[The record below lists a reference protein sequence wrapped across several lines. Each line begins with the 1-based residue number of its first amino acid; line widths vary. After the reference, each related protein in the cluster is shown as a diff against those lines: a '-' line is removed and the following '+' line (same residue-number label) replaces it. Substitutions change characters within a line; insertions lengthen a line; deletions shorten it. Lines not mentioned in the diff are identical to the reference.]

1 MFGGYGLLGALLIG
15 VLWFAIGRPVQVAP
29 RIRPAPTFTL
39 TDERGQWL
47 ASDELEG
54 RITVLSFSY
63 ARCGA
68 ACAEPNSRLLALRD
82 ELAST
87 GRLGNQV
94 VLLTI
99 SVDPEHDTPER
110 LREYAARL
118 GAESDSWHFL
128 TGSAPEIKE
137 IVGGGFG
144 VYYGQRESATQ
155 ATFEL
160 DQRVVMVDGGGVI
173 RGEYAA
179 AQLEPWRVLR
189 DIGLIQREAASTGW
203 ERPVYDAAHL
213 FVCYPQ

>member
-1 MFGGYGLLGALLIG
+1 
-15 VLWFAIGRPVQVAP
+15 
-29 RIRPAPTFTL
+29 
-39 TDERGQWL
+39 
-47 ASDELEG
+47 
-54 RITVLSFSY
+54 
-63 ARCGA
+63 
-68 ACAEPNSRLLALRD
+68 
-82 ELAST
+82 
-87 GRLGNQV
+87 
-94 VLLTI
+94 
-99 SVDPEHDTPER
+99 
-110 LREYAARL
+110 
-118 GAESDSWHFL
+118 
-128 TGSAPEIKE
+128 
-137 IVGGGFG
+137 